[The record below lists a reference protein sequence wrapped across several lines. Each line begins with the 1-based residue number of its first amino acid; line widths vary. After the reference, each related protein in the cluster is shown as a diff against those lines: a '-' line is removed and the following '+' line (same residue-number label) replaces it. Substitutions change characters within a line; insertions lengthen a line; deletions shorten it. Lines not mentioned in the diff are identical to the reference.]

1 MIMGENGS
9 IFIPVLHSNSDIR
22 DCFTRDNPE
31 AFQKIKR
38 YFPEDFGKIKRF

>member
-1 MIMGENGS
+1 METVAI
-9 IFIPVLHSNSDIR
+9 HSNSDIR